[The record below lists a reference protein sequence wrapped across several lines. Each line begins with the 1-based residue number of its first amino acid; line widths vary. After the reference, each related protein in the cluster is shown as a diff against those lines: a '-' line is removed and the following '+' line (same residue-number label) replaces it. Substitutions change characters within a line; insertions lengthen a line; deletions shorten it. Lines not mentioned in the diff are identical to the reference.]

1 MKQFYF
7 KIAKKSVL
15 TFFLGMGLLLGT
27 QAVQAAEITSA
38 QSGNWTDTA
47 TWVGGV
53 VPVAAD
59 YVIVASGHN
68 LTFAL
73 TAATTLGGLNVQSGA
88 TLTVTGN
95 FTFSLGNVSPFSN
108 IAGDLTI
115 TGTSSRTF
123 GNLTVAGSGTISSTG
138 GATSI
143 ASTTTLP
150 WVNDGTITITTLGYP
165 TGKTFENNGTLTCAM
180 GSTSAGTLNNNSGA
194 TLTLTGTVAGNIN
207 NFGSLSSS
215 SLSGTAA
222 TAIINNKASGVLN
235 FAGSIMTATN
245 LVLNA
250 TEAGNT
256 VIYNSATSQTIKNV
270 VYSNLTIDNAGDK
283 TIPTATSGTLCTGT
297 FTILG
302 TSPTPS
308 LRALISNTNVKV
320 NVLVYGGETK
330 AAGTY
335 GGLSS
340 TATAPTTK
348 FGTNFTGVG
357 YLLVEPTLSVAKFT
371 ENDMRLYPNPS
382 KGGKFTISFPS
393 SHDEANVSVLNLAG
407 ETVYA
412 SKIAAGEDATVS
424 SNSVLAAGVYF
435 VKVEQAG
442 NAVTKKLIVN

>member
-7 KIAKKSVL
+7 KIAKK
-15 TFFLGMGLLLGT
+15 TFLNLFLGIGLLLAAQGM
-27 QAVQAAEITSA
+27 QAATITSA
-38 QSGNWTDTA
+38 QSGSWTDTS

-59 YVIVASGHN
+59 YVIVASEHN

-88 TLTVTGN
+88 SLTVTGN

-108 IAGDLTI
+108 IAGNLTI
-115 TGTSSRTF
+115 IGTSSRTI
-123 GNLTVAGSGTISSTG
+123 GNLTVTSSGTISSTG

-143 ASTTTLP
+143 ASSTTLP
-150 WVNDGTITITTLGYP
+150 WVNNGTITIATLGYP
-165 TGKTFENNGTLTCAM
+165 TGKIFDNNGTLTCAM

-207 NFGSLSSS
+207 NFGTMNSAG
-215 SLSGTAA
+215 LSGTAA

-235 FAGSIMTATN
+235 FTNSTMSATN
-245 LVLNA
+245 LVLNT

-283 TIPTATSGTLCTGT
+283 TIPTAASGTLCTGT

-320 NVLVYGGETK
+320 NALVYGGETK

-335 GGLSS
+335 GGPSS

-357 YLLVEPTLSVAKFT
+357 YLIVEPTLGVAQFN
-371 ENDMRLYPNPS
+371 ENEMKLYPNPS

-393 SHDEANVSVLNLAG
+393 SNDEANVSVLNLAG
-407 ETVYA
+407 ETVYV
-412 SKIAAGEDATVS
+412 SKIAAGADATIS
-424 SNSVLAAGVYF
+424 PNNTLAVGVYF

-442 NAVTKKLIVN
+442 NTVTKKLIVN

>member
-7 KIAKKSVL
+7 KIAKKKFL
-15 TFFLGMGLLLGT
+15 NLFLGLGFLLAFQGM
-27 QAVQAAEITSA
+27 QAAEITSA
-38 QSGNWTDTA
+38 QSGNWTDTT

-59 YVIVASGHN
+59 YVIIASGHN

-73 TAATTLGGLNVQSGA
+73 AANTSVGSLNIQSGA
-88 TLTVTGN
+88 TLTVSGN
-95 FTFSLGNVSPFSN
+95 FTFTLGNVSPFSN
-108 IAGDLTI
+108 IAGNLTI
-115 TGTSSRTF
+115 TGTSSRTI

-150 WVNDGTITITTLGYP
+150 WVNNGTITITTLGYP
-165 TGKTFENNGTLTCAM
+165 TGKTFENNGMLACAM

-194 TLTLTGTVAGNIN
+194 TLTLTGTVAGTIN
-207 NFGSLSSS
+207 NFGTMNSAG
-215 SLSGTAA
+215 LSGTAA
-222 TAIINNKASGVLN
+222 TAVINNKASGVLN
-235 FAGSIMTATN
+235 FTNSTMSATN

-256 VIYNSATSQTIKNV
+256 VIYGSANSQTIKDV

-283 TIPTATSGTLCTGT
+283 TIPTAASGILCMGT

-320 NVLVYGGETK
+320 NALVYGGENK

-335 GGLSS
+335 GGPSS
-340 TATAPTTK
+340 TAPLPTTK

-357 YLLVEPTLSVAKFT
+357 YLLVDPTLGVAQFSA
-371 ENDMRLYPNPS
+371 NDLKLYPNPS
-382 KGGKFTISFPS
+382 VGGNFTISLPS
-393 SHDEANVSVLNLAG
+393 MQDESKVSILNVGGATIYTT
-407 ETVYA
+407 TV
-412 SKIAAGEDATVS
+412 AAGENTDFNPNTELAT
-424 SNSVLAAGVYF
+424 GVYF
-435 VKVEQAG
+435 VKVDQAG
-442 NAVTKKLIVN
+442 NSVTKKLIVK